1 MHLKAQA
8 FAVTVT
14 TLICYL
20 NNVCLVF
27 SAESMYTLTVNCKNA
42 GRGGVFMSAAEIE
55 RSIQTATM
63 SLAMEGLVV
72 GEQYV
77 ELCRKMLS
85 GEISMKEYLATVI
98 EKVKD

>member
-1 MHLKAQA
+1 M
-8 FAVTVT
+8 
-14 TLICYL
+14 
-20 NNVCLVF
+20 NV
-27 SAESMYTLTVNCKNA
+27 
-42 GRGGVFMSAAEIE
+42 AEIE

-72 GEQYV
+72 GEKYV

-98 EKVKD
+98 EKVSD

>member
-1 MHLKAQA
+1 
-8 FAVTVT
+8 
-14 TLICYL
+14 
-20 NNVCLVF
+20 
-27 SAESMYTLTVNCKNA
+27 
-42 GRGGVFMSAAEIE
+42 MSAAEIE

-85 GEISMKEYLATVI
+85 GEISMKEHLATVI